1 MRSETKRKIVS
12 VSAGVIVRALLIFW
26 ALLILFPLVWMLYTS
41 FKTSGEYMTNQWA
54 LPKSLNFSN
63 YITAW
68 QEAHFSTYFVNSLFT
83 AIVSMGMHVTFV
95 STTSYA
101 LAKIDFRG
109 KRFINSFYF
118 AAIMIPAA
126 LMLIPLYLQL
136 YSISEG
142 FINNRIVLCLIYAIQ
157 GLPMN
162 IFLLSKF
169 MGGINNAILESADID
184 GANEFQKFITIALP
198 SVSPTL
204 IFIMLTS
211 AIGNFNEYTTALTF
225 LSENKYTIAVGIN
238 SIRTEAQISHEYG
251 LVFASIVILLIPV
264 LGFYTFFQGAI
275 TKGIDMSEGVKG

>member
-1 MRSETKRKIVS
+1 MKKETTNKIIS
-12 VSAGVIVRALLIFW
+12 ISSGVLVRVFLIFW
-26 ALLILFPLVWMLYTS
+26 SLLIVFPIIWMLYTS
-41 FKTSGEYMTNQWA
+41 FKSSGEYMSNQWA
-54 LPKSLNFSN
+54 LPKSLDFTN

-68 QEAHFSTYFVNSLFT
+68 QESRFSTYFVNSLFT
-83 AIVSMGMHVTFV
+83 AVVSMGLHVAFV

-109 KRFINSFYF
+109 KNLINSFYF

-136 YSISEG
+136 YSISQG
-142 FINNRIVLCLIYAIQ
+142 LINNRIVLCLIYAIQ

-169 MGGINNAILESADID
+169 MVGINNAILESADID
-184 GANEFQKFITIALP
+184 GANEFQKFLQIALP
-198 SVSPTL
+198 SVAPTL
-204 IFIMLTS
+204 TFIMLTS

-264 LGFYTFFQGAI
+264 LGFYSVFQNAI

>member
-1 MRSETKRKIVS
+1 MRKETSNKIISASAS
-12 VSAGVIVRALLIFW
+12 VFVRAFLIFW
-26 ALLILFPLVWMLYTS
+26 AILIVFPLVWMLYTS
-41 FKTSGEYMTNQWA
+41 FKSSGEYMSNQWA
-54 LPKSLNFSN
+54 LPKALDFSN
-63 YITAW
+63 YVTAW
-68 QEAHFSTYFVNSLFT
+68 KEAHFSTYFVNSLFT
-83 AIVSMGMHVTFV
+83 SVVSTGMHIVFV

-101 LAKIDFRG
+101 LAKFDFRG
-109 KRFINSFYF
+109 KKFINSFYF

-126 LMLIPLYLQL
+126 LMLIPLYLQMYKL
-136 YSISEG
+136 NTG
-142 FINNRIVLCLIYAIQ
+142 LINNRLILCLIYAIQ

-169 MGGINNAILESADID
+169 MVGVNNAILESADID
-184 GANEFQKFITIALP
+184 GANEFQKFLQIVVP
-198 SVSPTL
+198 SVAPTL

-264 LGFYTFFQGAI
+264 LGFYTIFQNAI

>member
-1 MRSETKRKIVS
+1 MKQETKSKVISITGS
-12 VSAGVIVRALLIFW
+12 VIIRILLICW
-26 ALLILFPLVWMLYTS
+26 AILIVFPIIWMLYTS
-41 FKTSGEYMTNQWA
+41 LKTSGEYMTNQWA
-54 LPKSLNFSN
+54 LPKSFNFSN
-63 YITAW
+63 YATAW
-68 QEAHFSTYFVNSLFT
+68 QESHFSTYFVNSLFT
-83 AIVSMGMHVTFV
+83 AVFSTGLHVIFV

-109 KRFINSFYF
+109 KSFINGFYF

-136 YSISEG
+136 YSISQG

-169 MGGINNAILESADID
+169 MVGINNAILESADID
-184 GANEFQKFITIALP
+184 GANEFQKFFSIAVP
-198 SVSPTL
+198 SVAPTL

-264 LGFYTFFQGAI
+264 LGFYSVFQNAI

>member
-1 MRSETKRKIVS
+1 MTKETKAKAVA
-12 VSAGVIVRALLIFW
+12 VSANILVRAFLIFW
-26 ALLILFPLVWMLYTS
+26 AVLIVLPLVWMLYTS
-41 FKTSGEYMTNQWA
+41 FKTSGEYMSNQWA
-54 LPKSLNFSN
+54 LPKALDFSN

-68 QEAHFSTYFVNSLFT
+68 KESNFSTYFVNSLFT

-109 KRFINSFYF
+109 KKFINSFYF

-136 YSISEG
+136 YSISQG

-157 GLPMN
+157 GMPMN

-169 MGGINNAILESADID
+169 MTGINNSILESADID
-184 GANEFQKFITIALP
+184 GANEFQKFLQIAIP

-251 LVFASIVILLIPV
+251 LVFASIVILLLPV
-264 LGFYTFFQGAI
+264 LGFYTIFQNAI

>member
-1 MRSETKRKIVS
+1 MKKETKTKAVS
-12 VSAGVIVRALLIFW
+12 VSANILVRMFLIFW
-26 ALLILFPLVWMLYTS
+26 AVLIIFPLVWMLYTS

-54 LPKSLNFSN
+54 LPKTFNVRN

-68 QEAHFSTYFVNSLFT
+68 QESNFSTYFVNSLFT
-83 AIVSMGMHVTFV
+83 AIVSMGLHVAFV

-109 KRFINSFYF
+109 KKFINSFYF

-136 YSISEG
+136 YSISEW

-169 MGGINNAILESADID
+169 MVGINNAILESADID
-184 GANEFQKFITIALP
+184 GANEFQKFLQIAVP

-264 LGFYTFFQGAI
+264 LGFYTVFQNAI

>member
-1 MRSETKRKIVS
+1 MRKETGNKIISASAS
-12 VSAGVIVRALLIFW
+12 VLVRAFLIFW
-26 ALLILFPLVWMLYTS
+26 SVLIVFPLVWMLYTS
-41 FKTSGEYMTNQWA
+41 FKSSGEYMTNQWA
-54 LPKSLNFSN
+54 LPKALDFGN
-63 YITAW
+63 YVTAW

-83 AIVSMGMHVTFV
+83 AVVSTGLHIVFV

-101 LAKIDFRG
+101 LAKFDFRG
-109 KRFINSFYF
+109 KKFINSFYF

-126 LMLIPLYLQL
+126 LMLIPLYLQMYNL
-136 YSISEG
+136 NPAL
-142 FINNRIVLCLIYAIQ
+142 INNRIILCLIYAIQ

-169 MGGINNAILESADID
+169 MAGVNNSILESADID
-184 GANEFQKFITIALP
+184 GANEFQKFLQIVVP

-264 LGFYTFFQGAI
+264 LGFYTIFQNAI

>member
-1 MRSETKRKIVS
+1 MKKETKKKVLSISAS
-12 VSAGVIVRALLIFW
+12 VLVRVFLVFW
-26 ALLILFPLVWMLYTS
+26 AILIIFPIIWMFYTS

-54 LPKSLNFSN
+54 LPKSLNFDN
-63 YITAW
+63 YVTAW

-83 AIVSMGMHVTFV
+83 AIVSTAMHIVFV

-101 LAKIDFRG
+101 LAKIDFWG
-109 KRFINSFYF
+109 KKILNGFYF

-126 LMLIPLYLQL
+126 LMLIPLYLQM
-136 YSISEG
+136 YSISESL
-142 FINNRIVLCLIYAIQ
+142 INNRIVLCLIYAVQ
-157 GLPMN
+157 GVPMSV
-162 IFLLSKF
+162 FLLSKF
-169 MGGINNAILESADID
+169 MSGINNSILESAEID
-184 GANEFQKFITIALP
+184 GCNEFQKFIKIVIP

-264 LGFYTFFQGAI
+264 LGFYSVFQKAI